1 MKLLILGNH
10 TCGNRG
16 DSAILRGLLDAINS
30 LNPHAEVDVMSRYP
44 VSSSWLLN
52 RPVMGDP
59 LFLQMKQHN
68 SAAGVV
74 GRVKK
79 VLRRRYQHQ
88 VLLSRVTDTGKLRN
102 IAIAQGFTDFVRLLS
117 GYDAIIQVGGS
128 FFVDL
133 YGVPQFE
140 HALCTFMAKKP
151 LFMIG
156 HSVGPFQD
164 EQFNQLANYVFGH
177 CDALILRESVS
188 LDLMKRSNITTAK
201 VEHGVDTA
209 WLVDHHTEEFTASY
223 AVQHWLDVAAQQKTV
238 AITLRELAP
247 FDKRLGTTQQAYEKA
262 FAGVVNRILDEGYQV
277 IALSTCTGIDS
288 YNKDDRMVAL
298 NLRQHISDPARYH
311 VVMDELND
319 LEMGKILGACELTVG
334 TRLHSAIISMN
345 FATPA
350 IAINYEHKS
359 AGIMQQ
365 LGLPEMA
372 IDIRHLLDGSL
383 QAMVA
388 DTLGQLPV
396 LNARLSEAVS
406 RERQIGMQMVQS
418 VLERSR
424 GGEMKVGFFLL
435 KFPLSSETFVLNQ
448 ITAFIDMG
456 FEVEIVALQKG
467 DTQNTHAAWT
477 KYNLA
482 ARTRWLQDEPQGK
495 VAKLRHRASQTL
507 RGIHRKN
514 TWQALNLKR
523 YGAESRN
530 LILSAIC
537 GQVATPFRADVFIA
551 HFGPAGVTAAK
562 LRELGVIRGKIA
574 TIFHGIDISSREVLN
589 HYTPEYQQLF
599 RRGDLMLPISDLWAG
614 RLQKMGCPREKIAVS
629 RMGVDMT
636 RFSPRPVKAPATPLE
651 IISVARLTEKK
662 GLHVAIEA
670 CRQLKEQGVAFRYRI
685 LGIGPWERRL
695 RTLIEQYQLEDVVEM
710 PGFKP
715 SHEVKAMLDDADV
728 FLLPSVTGADGDMEG
743 IPVALME
750 AMAVGIPVVSTLHSG
765 IPELVEAD
773 KSGWLVPE
781 NDARALAQRL
791 AAFSQL
797 DTDELAPVIK
807 RAREK
812 VEHDFNQQVINRE
825 LASLLQAL

>member
-1 MKLLILGNH
+1 
-10 TCGNRG
+10 
-16 DSAILRGLLDAINS
+16 
-30 LNPHAEVDVMSRYP
+30 
-44 VSSSWLLN
+44 
-52 RPVMGDP
+52 
-59 LFLQMKQHN
+59 
-68 SAAGVV
+68 
-74 GRVKK
+74 
-79 VLRRRYQHQ
+79 
-88 VLLSRVTDTGKLRN
+88 
-102 IAIAQGFTDFVRLLS
+102 
-117 GYDAIIQVGGS
+117 
-128 FFVDL
+128 
-133 YGVPQFE
+133 
-140 HALCTFMAKKP
+140 
-151 LFMIG
+151 
-156 HSVGPFQD
+156 
-164 EQFNQLANYVFGH
+164 
-177 CDALILRESVS
+177 
-188 LDLMKRSNITTAK
+188 
-201 VEHGVDTA
+201 
-209 WLVDHHTEEFTASY
+209 
-223 AVQHWLDVAAQQKTV
+223 
-238 AITLRELAP
+238 
-247 FDKRLGTTQQAYEKA
+247 
-262 FAGVVNRILDEGYQV
+262 
-277 IALSTCTGIDS
+277 
-288 YNKDDRMVAL
+288 
-298 NLRQHISDPARYH
+298 
-311 VVMDELND
+311 
-319 LEMGKILGACELTVG
+319 
-334 TRLHSAIISMN
+334 
-345 FATPA
+345 
-350 IAINYEHKS
+350 
-359 AGIMQQ
+359 
-365 LGLPEMA
+365 
-372 IDIRHLLDGSL
+372 
-383 QAMVA
+383 
-388 DTLGQLPV
+388 
-396 LNARLSEAVS
+396 
-406 RERQIGMQMVQS
+406 
-418 VLERSR
+418 
-424 GGEMKVGFFLL
+424 MKVGFFLL

-482 ARTRWLQDEPQGK
+482 ARTRWLQDEPTGK

-537 GQVATPFRADVFIA
+537 GQVATPFYADVFIA
-551 HFGPAGVTAAK
+551 HFAPAGVIAAK
-562 LRELGVIRGKIA
+562 LRELGIIRGKIA

-715 SHEVKAMLDDADV
+715 SHEVKAILDDADV

-797 DTDELAPVIK
+797 DTDELAPVVK

>member
-1 MKLLILGNH
+1 
-10 TCGNRG
+10 
-16 DSAILRGLLDAINS
+16 
-30 LNPHAEVDVMSRYP
+30 
-44 VSSSWLLN
+44 
-52 RPVMGDP
+52 
-59 LFLQMKQHN
+59 
-68 SAAGVV
+68 
-74 GRVKK
+74 
-79 VLRRRYQHQ
+79 
-88 VLLSRVTDTGKLRN
+88 
-102 IAIAQGFTDFVRLLS
+102 
-117 GYDAIIQVGGS
+117 
-128 FFVDL
+128 
-133 YGVPQFE
+133 
-140 HALCTFMAKKP
+140 
-151 LFMIG
+151 
-156 HSVGPFQD
+156 
-164 EQFNQLANYVFGH
+164 
-177 CDALILRESVS
+177 
-188 LDLMKRSNITTAK
+188 
-201 VEHGVDTA
+201 
-209 WLVDHHTEEFTASY
+209 
-223 AVQHWLDVAAQQKTV
+223 
-238 AITLRELAP
+238 
-247 FDKRLGTTQQAYEKA
+247 
-262 FAGVVNRILDEGYQV
+262 
-277 IALSTCTGIDS
+277 
-288 YNKDDRMVAL
+288 
-298 NLRQHISDPARYH
+298 
-311 VVMDELND
+311 
-319 LEMGKILGACELTVG
+319 
-334 TRLHSAIISMN
+334 
-345 FATPA
+345 
-350 IAINYEHKS
+350 
-359 AGIMQQ
+359 
-365 LGLPEMA
+365 
-372 IDIRHLLDGSL
+372 
-383 QAMVA
+383 
-388 DTLGQLPV
+388 
-396 LNARLSEAVS
+396 
-406 RERQIGMQMVQS
+406 
-418 VLERSR
+418 
-424 GGEMKVGFFLL
+424 MKVGFFLL

-482 ARTRWLQDEPQGK
+482 ARTRWLQDEPTGK

-537 GQVATPFRADVFIA
+537 GLVATPFHADVFIA

-670 CRQLKEQGVAFRYRI
+670 CRQLKEQGMAFRYRI

-791 AAFSQL
+791 AAISQL
-797 DTDELAPVIK
+797 DTDELAPVVK

>member
-1 MKLLILGNH
+1 
-10 TCGNRG
+10 
-16 DSAILRGLLDAINS
+16 
-30 LNPHAEVDVMSRYP
+30 
-44 VSSSWLLN
+44 
-52 RPVMGDP
+52 
-59 LFLQMKQHN
+59 
-68 SAAGVV
+68 
-74 GRVKK
+74 
-79 VLRRRYQHQ
+79 
-88 VLLSRVTDTGKLRN
+88 
-102 IAIAQGFTDFVRLLS
+102 
-117 GYDAIIQVGGS
+117 
-128 FFVDL
+128 
-133 YGVPQFE
+133 
-140 HALCTFMAKKP
+140 
-151 LFMIG
+151 
-156 HSVGPFQD
+156 
-164 EQFNQLANYVFGH
+164 
-177 CDALILRESVS
+177 
-188 LDLMKRSNITTAK
+188 
-201 VEHGVDTA
+201 
-209 WLVDHHTEEFTASY
+209 
-223 AVQHWLDVAAQQKTV
+223 
-238 AITLRELAP
+238 
-247 FDKRLGTTQQAYEKA
+247 
-262 FAGVVNRILDEGYQV
+262 
-277 IALSTCTGIDS
+277 
-288 YNKDDRMVAL
+288 
-298 NLRQHISDPARYH
+298 
-311 VVMDELND
+311 
-319 LEMGKILGACELTVG
+319 
-334 TRLHSAIISMN
+334 
-345 FATPA
+345 
-350 IAINYEHKS
+350 
-359 AGIMQQ
+359 
-365 LGLPEMA
+365 
-372 IDIRHLLDGSL
+372 
-383 QAMVA
+383 
-388 DTLGQLPV
+388 
-396 LNARLSEAVS
+396 
-406 RERQIGMQMVQS
+406 
-418 VLERSR
+418 
-424 GGEMKVGFFLL
+424 MKVGFFLL

-456 FEVEIVALQKG
+456 FEVEILALQKG

-482 ARTRWLQDEPQGK
+482 ARTRWLQDEPTGK

-537 GQVATPFRADVFIA
+537 GQVAKPLHADVFIA

>member
-1 MKLLILGNH
+1 
-10 TCGNRG
+10 
-16 DSAILRGLLDAINS
+16 
-30 LNPHAEVDVMSRYP
+30 
-44 VSSSWLLN
+44 
-52 RPVMGDP
+52 
-59 LFLQMKQHN
+59 
-68 SAAGVV
+68 
-74 GRVKK
+74 
-79 VLRRRYQHQ
+79 
-88 VLLSRVTDTGKLRN
+88 
-102 IAIAQGFTDFVRLLS
+102 
-117 GYDAIIQVGGS
+117 
-128 FFVDL
+128 
-133 YGVPQFE
+133 
-140 HALCTFMAKKP
+140 
-151 LFMIG
+151 
-156 HSVGPFQD
+156 
-164 EQFNQLANYVFGH
+164 
-177 CDALILRESVS
+177 
-188 LDLMKRSNITTAK
+188 
-201 VEHGVDTA
+201 
-209 WLVDHHTEEFTASY
+209 
-223 AVQHWLDVAAQQKTV
+223 
-238 AITLRELAP
+238 
-247 FDKRLGTTQQAYEKA
+247 
-262 FAGVVNRILDEGYQV
+262 
-277 IALSTCTGIDS
+277 
-288 YNKDDRMVAL
+288 
-298 NLRQHISDPARYH
+298 
-311 VVMDELND
+311 
-319 LEMGKILGACELTVG
+319 
-334 TRLHSAIISMN
+334 
-345 FATPA
+345 
-350 IAINYEHKS
+350 
-359 AGIMQQ
+359 
-365 LGLPEMA
+365 
-372 IDIRHLLDGSL
+372 
-383 QAMVA
+383 
-388 DTLGQLPV
+388 
-396 LNARLSEAVS
+396 
-406 RERQIGMQMVQS
+406 
-418 VLERSR
+418 
-424 GGEMKVGFFLL
+424 MKVGFFLL

-482 ARTRWLQDEPQGK
+482 ARTRWLQDEPTGK

-537 GQVATPFRADVFIA
+537 GQVAKPFHADVFIA

-797 DTDELAPVIK
+797 DTDELAPVVK

>member
-1 MKLLILGNH
+1 
-10 TCGNRG
+10 
-16 DSAILRGLLDAINS
+16 
-30 LNPHAEVDVMSRYP
+30 
-44 VSSSWLLN
+44 
-52 RPVMGDP
+52 
-59 LFLQMKQHN
+59 
-68 SAAGVV
+68 
-74 GRVKK
+74 
-79 VLRRRYQHQ
+79 
-88 VLLSRVTDTGKLRN
+88 
-102 IAIAQGFTDFVRLLS
+102 
-117 GYDAIIQVGGS
+117 
-128 FFVDL
+128 
-133 YGVPQFE
+133 
-140 HALCTFMAKKP
+140 
-151 LFMIG
+151 
-156 HSVGPFQD
+156 
-164 EQFNQLANYVFGH
+164 
-177 CDALILRESVS
+177 
-188 LDLMKRSNITTAK
+188 
-201 VEHGVDTA
+201 
-209 WLVDHHTEEFTASY
+209 
-223 AVQHWLDVAAQQKTV
+223 
-238 AITLRELAP
+238 
-247 FDKRLGTTQQAYEKA
+247 
-262 FAGVVNRILDEGYQV
+262 
-277 IALSTCTGIDS
+277 
-288 YNKDDRMVAL
+288 
-298 NLRQHISDPARYH
+298 
-311 VVMDELND
+311 
-319 LEMGKILGACELTVG
+319 
-334 TRLHSAIISMN
+334 
-345 FATPA
+345 
-350 IAINYEHKS
+350 
-359 AGIMQQ
+359 
-365 LGLPEMA
+365 
-372 IDIRHLLDGSL
+372 
-383 QAMVA
+383 
-388 DTLGQLPV
+388 
-396 LNARLSEAVS
+396 
-406 RERQIGMQMVQS
+406 
-418 VLERSR
+418 
-424 GGEMKVGFFLL
+424 MKVGFFLL

-482 ARTRWLQDEPQGK
+482 ARTRWLQDEPTGK
-495 VAKLRHRASQTL
+495 VAKLRHRAGQTL

-537 GQVATPFRADVFIA
+537 GQVAKPLHADVFIA

-670 CRQLKEQGVAFRYRI
+670 CRQLKELGVAFRYRI

-695 RTLIEQYQLEDVVEM
+695 RTLIEQYQLEDVIEM

-797 DTDELAPVIK
+797 DTDELAPVVK

>member
-1 MKLLILGNH
+1 
-10 TCGNRG
+10 
-16 DSAILRGLLDAINS
+16 
-30 LNPHAEVDVMSRYP
+30 
-44 VSSSWLLN
+44 
-52 RPVMGDP
+52 
-59 LFLQMKQHN
+59 
-68 SAAGVV
+68 
-74 GRVKK
+74 
-79 VLRRRYQHQ
+79 
-88 VLLSRVTDTGKLRN
+88 
-102 IAIAQGFTDFVRLLS
+102 
-117 GYDAIIQVGGS
+117 
-128 FFVDL
+128 
-133 YGVPQFE
+133 
-140 HALCTFMAKKP
+140 
-151 LFMIG
+151 
-156 HSVGPFQD
+156 
-164 EQFNQLANYVFGH
+164 
-177 CDALILRESVS
+177 
-188 LDLMKRSNITTAK
+188 
-201 VEHGVDTA
+201 
-209 WLVDHHTEEFTASY
+209 
-223 AVQHWLDVAAQQKTV
+223 
-238 AITLRELAP
+238 
-247 FDKRLGTTQQAYEKA
+247 
-262 FAGVVNRILDEGYQV
+262 
-277 IALSTCTGIDS
+277 
-288 YNKDDRMVAL
+288 
-298 NLRQHISDPARYH
+298 
-311 VVMDELND
+311 
-319 LEMGKILGACELTVG
+319 
-334 TRLHSAIISMN
+334 
-345 FATPA
+345 
-350 IAINYEHKS
+350 
-359 AGIMQQ
+359 
-365 LGLPEMA
+365 
-372 IDIRHLLDGSL
+372 
-383 QAMVA
+383 
-388 DTLGQLPV
+388 
-396 LNARLSEAVS
+396 
-406 RERQIGMQMVQS
+406 
-418 VLERSR
+418 
-424 GGEMKVGFFLL
+424 MKVGFFLL

-482 ARTRWLQDEPQGK
+482 ARTRWLQDEPTGK

-537 GQVATPFRADVFIA
+537 GQVVTPLHADVFIA

-599 RRGDLMLPISDLWAG
+599 RRGDLMLPISNLWAG
-614 RLQKMGCPREKIAVS
+614 KLQKMGCPREKIAVS

-715 SHEVKAMLDDADV
+715 SHEVKAILDDADV

-797 DTDELAPVIK
+797 ETDELAPVVK

-812 VEHDFNQQVINRE
+812 VEHDFNQQVINLE

>member
-1 MKLLILGNH
+1 
-10 TCGNRG
+10 
-16 DSAILRGLLDAINS
+16 
-30 LNPHAEVDVMSRYP
+30 
-44 VSSSWLLN
+44 
-52 RPVMGDP
+52 
-59 LFLQMKQHN
+59 
-68 SAAGVV
+68 
-74 GRVKK
+74 
-79 VLRRRYQHQ
+79 
-88 VLLSRVTDTGKLRN
+88 
-102 IAIAQGFTDFVRLLS
+102 
-117 GYDAIIQVGGS
+117 
-128 FFVDL
+128 
-133 YGVPQFE
+133 
-140 HALCTFMAKKP
+140 
-151 LFMIG
+151 
-156 HSVGPFQD
+156 
-164 EQFNQLANYVFGH
+164 
-177 CDALILRESVS
+177 
-188 LDLMKRSNITTAK
+188 
-201 VEHGVDTA
+201 
-209 WLVDHHTEEFTASY
+209 
-223 AVQHWLDVAAQQKTV
+223 
-238 AITLRELAP
+238 
-247 FDKRLGTTQQAYEKA
+247 
-262 FAGVVNRILDEGYQV
+262 
-277 IALSTCTGIDS
+277 
-288 YNKDDRMVAL
+288 
-298 NLRQHISDPARYH
+298 
-311 VVMDELND
+311 
-319 LEMGKILGACELTVG
+319 
-334 TRLHSAIISMN
+334 
-345 FATPA
+345 
-350 IAINYEHKS
+350 
-359 AGIMQQ
+359 
-365 LGLPEMA
+365 
-372 IDIRHLLDGSL
+372 
-383 QAMVA
+383 
-388 DTLGQLPV
+388 
-396 LNARLSEAVS
+396 
-406 RERQIGMQMVQS
+406 
-418 VLERSR
+418 
-424 GGEMKVGFFLL
+424 MKVGFFLL

-482 ARTRWLQDEPQGK
+482 ARTRWLQDEPTGK
-495 VAKLRHRASQTL
+495 VAKMRHRASQTL

-537 GQVATPFRADVFIA
+537 GQVATPFHTDVFIA

-599 RRGDLMLPISDLWAG
+599 RRGDLMLPISELWAG

-791 AAFSQL
+791 AVFSQL
-797 DTDELAPVIK
+797 DTDELAPVVK

>member
-1 MKLLILGNH
+1 
-10 TCGNRG
+10 
-16 DSAILRGLLDAINS
+16 
-30 LNPHAEVDVMSRYP
+30 
-44 VSSSWLLN
+44 
-52 RPVMGDP
+52 
-59 LFLQMKQHN
+59 
-68 SAAGVV
+68 
-74 GRVKK
+74 
-79 VLRRRYQHQ
+79 
-88 VLLSRVTDTGKLRN
+88 
-102 IAIAQGFTDFVRLLS
+102 
-117 GYDAIIQVGGS
+117 
-128 FFVDL
+128 
-133 YGVPQFE
+133 
-140 HALCTFMAKKP
+140 
-151 LFMIG
+151 
-156 HSVGPFQD
+156 
-164 EQFNQLANYVFGH
+164 
-177 CDALILRESVS
+177 
-188 LDLMKRSNITTAK
+188 
-201 VEHGVDTA
+201 
-209 WLVDHHTEEFTASY
+209 
-223 AVQHWLDVAAQQKTV
+223 
-238 AITLRELAP
+238 
-247 FDKRLGTTQQAYEKA
+247 
-262 FAGVVNRILDEGYQV
+262 
-277 IALSTCTGIDS
+277 
-288 YNKDDRMVAL
+288 
-298 NLRQHISDPARYH
+298 
-311 VVMDELND
+311 
-319 LEMGKILGACELTVG
+319 
-334 TRLHSAIISMN
+334 
-345 FATPA
+345 
-350 IAINYEHKS
+350 
-359 AGIMQQ
+359 
-365 LGLPEMA
+365 
-372 IDIRHLLDGSL
+372 
-383 QAMVA
+383 
-388 DTLGQLPV
+388 
-396 LNARLSEAVS
+396 
-406 RERQIGMQMVQS
+406 
-418 VLERSR
+418 
-424 GGEMKVGFFLL
+424 MKVGFFLL

-467 DTQNTHAAWT
+467 DTENTHAAWT

-482 ARTRWLQDEPQGK
+482 ARTRWLQDEPTGK

-537 GQVATPFRADVFIA
+537 GQVAKPLHADVFIA

-715 SHEVKAMLDDADV
+715 SHEVKAMLDNADV

-797 DTDELAPVIK
+797 DSDELAPVVK

>member
-1 MKLLILGNH
+1 
-10 TCGNRG
+10 
-16 DSAILRGLLDAINS
+16 
-30 LNPHAEVDVMSRYP
+30 
-44 VSSSWLLN
+44 
-52 RPVMGDP
+52 
-59 LFLQMKQHN
+59 
-68 SAAGVV
+68 
-74 GRVKK
+74 
-79 VLRRRYQHQ
+79 
-88 VLLSRVTDTGKLRN
+88 
-102 IAIAQGFTDFVRLLS
+102 
-117 GYDAIIQVGGS
+117 
-128 FFVDL
+128 
-133 YGVPQFE
+133 
-140 HALCTFMAKKP
+140 
-151 LFMIG
+151 
-156 HSVGPFQD
+156 
-164 EQFNQLANYVFGH
+164 
-177 CDALILRESVS
+177 
-188 LDLMKRSNITTAK
+188 
-201 VEHGVDTA
+201 
-209 WLVDHHTEEFTASY
+209 
-223 AVQHWLDVAAQQKTV
+223 
-238 AITLRELAP
+238 
-247 FDKRLGTTQQAYEKA
+247 
-262 FAGVVNRILDEGYQV
+262 
-277 IALSTCTGIDS
+277 
-288 YNKDDRMVAL
+288 
-298 NLRQHISDPARYH
+298 
-311 VVMDELND
+311 
-319 LEMGKILGACELTVG
+319 
-334 TRLHSAIISMN
+334 
-345 FATPA
+345 
-350 IAINYEHKS
+350 
-359 AGIMQQ
+359 
-365 LGLPEMA
+365 
-372 IDIRHLLDGSL
+372 
-383 QAMVA
+383 
-388 DTLGQLPV
+388 
-396 LNARLSEAVS
+396 
-406 RERQIGMQMVQS
+406 
-418 VLERSR
+418 
-424 GGEMKVGFFLL
+424 MKVGFFLL

-467 DTQNTHAAWT
+467 DTENTHAAWT

-482 ARTRWLQDEPQGK
+482 ARTRWLQDEPTGK

-537 GQVATPFRADVFIA
+537 GRVATPFHADVFIA

-599 RRGDLMLPISDLWAG
+599 RRGDLMLPISNLWAG

-715 SHEVKAMLDDADV
+715 SHEVKAMLDNADV

-797 DTDELAPVIK
+797 DTDELAPVVK

>member
-1 MKLLILGNH
+1 
-10 TCGNRG
+10 
-16 DSAILRGLLDAINS
+16 
-30 LNPHAEVDVMSRYP
+30 
-44 VSSSWLLN
+44 
-52 RPVMGDP
+52 
-59 LFLQMKQHN
+59 
-68 SAAGVV
+68 
-74 GRVKK
+74 
-79 VLRRRYQHQ
+79 
-88 VLLSRVTDTGKLRN
+88 
-102 IAIAQGFTDFVRLLS
+102 
-117 GYDAIIQVGGS
+117 
-128 FFVDL
+128 
-133 YGVPQFE
+133 
-140 HALCTFMAKKP
+140 
-151 LFMIG
+151 
-156 HSVGPFQD
+156 
-164 EQFNQLANYVFGH
+164 
-177 CDALILRESVS
+177 
-188 LDLMKRSNITTAK
+188 
-201 VEHGVDTA
+201 
-209 WLVDHHTEEFTASY
+209 
-223 AVQHWLDVAAQQKTV
+223 
-238 AITLRELAP
+238 
-247 FDKRLGTTQQAYEKA
+247 
-262 FAGVVNRILDEGYQV
+262 
-277 IALSTCTGIDS
+277 
-288 YNKDDRMVAL
+288 
-298 NLRQHISDPARYH
+298 
-311 VVMDELND
+311 
-319 LEMGKILGACELTVG
+319 
-334 TRLHSAIISMN
+334 
-345 FATPA
+345 
-350 IAINYEHKS
+350 
-359 AGIMQQ
+359 
-365 LGLPEMA
+365 
-372 IDIRHLLDGSL
+372 
-383 QAMVA
+383 
-388 DTLGQLPV
+388 
-396 LNARLSEAVS
+396 
-406 RERQIGMQMVQS
+406 
-418 VLERSR
+418 
-424 GGEMKVGFFLL
+424 MKVGFFLL

-482 ARTRWLQDEPQGK
+482 ARTRWLQDEPAGK
-495 VAKLRHRASQTL
+495 VAKLRHRASLTL

-537 GQVATPFRADVFIA
+537 GKVATPFHADVFIA

-797 DTDELAPVIK
+797 DTDELAPVVK

>member
-1 MKLLILGNH
+1 
-10 TCGNRG
+10 
-16 DSAILRGLLDAINS
+16 
-30 LNPHAEVDVMSRYP
+30 
-44 VSSSWLLN
+44 
-52 RPVMGDP
+52 
-59 LFLQMKQHN
+59 
-68 SAAGVV
+68 
-74 GRVKK
+74 
-79 VLRRRYQHQ
+79 
-88 VLLSRVTDTGKLRN
+88 
-102 IAIAQGFTDFVRLLS
+102 
-117 GYDAIIQVGGS
+117 
-128 FFVDL
+128 
-133 YGVPQFE
+133 
-140 HALCTFMAKKP
+140 
-151 LFMIG
+151 
-156 HSVGPFQD
+156 
-164 EQFNQLANYVFGH
+164 
-177 CDALILRESVS
+177 
-188 LDLMKRSNITTAK
+188 
-201 VEHGVDTA
+201 
-209 WLVDHHTEEFTASY
+209 
-223 AVQHWLDVAAQQKTV
+223 
-238 AITLRELAP
+238 
-247 FDKRLGTTQQAYEKA
+247 
-262 FAGVVNRILDEGYQV
+262 
-277 IALSTCTGIDS
+277 
-288 YNKDDRMVAL
+288 
-298 NLRQHISDPARYH
+298 
-311 VVMDELND
+311 
-319 LEMGKILGACELTVG
+319 
-334 TRLHSAIISMN
+334 
-345 FATPA
+345 
-350 IAINYEHKS
+350 
-359 AGIMQQ
+359 
-365 LGLPEMA
+365 
-372 IDIRHLLDGSL
+372 
-383 QAMVA
+383 
-388 DTLGQLPV
+388 
-396 LNARLSEAVS
+396 
-406 RERQIGMQMVQS
+406 
-418 VLERSR
+418 
-424 GGEMKVGFFLL
+424 MKVGFFLL

-482 ARTRWLQDEPQGK
+482 ARTRWLQDEPTGK

-537 GQVATPFRADVFIA
+537 GQVATPFHSDVFIA

-797 DTDELAPVIK
+797 DTDELTTVVK

>member
-1 MKLLILGNH
+1 
-10 TCGNRG
+10 
-16 DSAILRGLLDAINS
+16 
-30 LNPHAEVDVMSRYP
+30 
-44 VSSSWLLN
+44 
-52 RPVMGDP
+52 
-59 LFLQMKQHN
+59 
-68 SAAGVV
+68 
-74 GRVKK
+74 
-79 VLRRRYQHQ
+79 
-88 VLLSRVTDTGKLRN
+88 
-102 IAIAQGFTDFVRLLS
+102 
-117 GYDAIIQVGGS
+117 
-128 FFVDL
+128 
-133 YGVPQFE
+133 
-140 HALCTFMAKKP
+140 
-151 LFMIG
+151 
-156 HSVGPFQD
+156 
-164 EQFNQLANYVFGH
+164 
-177 CDALILRESVS
+177 
-188 LDLMKRSNITTAK
+188 
-201 VEHGVDTA
+201 
-209 WLVDHHTEEFTASY
+209 
-223 AVQHWLDVAAQQKTV
+223 
-238 AITLRELAP
+238 
-247 FDKRLGTTQQAYEKA
+247 
-262 FAGVVNRILDEGYQV
+262 
-277 IALSTCTGIDS
+277 
-288 YNKDDRMVAL
+288 
-298 NLRQHISDPARYH
+298 
-311 VVMDELND
+311 
-319 LEMGKILGACELTVG
+319 
-334 TRLHSAIISMN
+334 
-345 FATPA
+345 
-350 IAINYEHKS
+350 
-359 AGIMQQ
+359 
-365 LGLPEMA
+365 
-372 IDIRHLLDGSL
+372 
-383 QAMVA
+383 
-388 DTLGQLPV
+388 
-396 LNARLSEAVS
+396 
-406 RERQIGMQMVQS
+406 
-418 VLERSR
+418 
-424 GGEMKVGFFLL
+424 MKVGFFLL

-482 ARTRWLQDEPQGK
+482 ARTRWLQDEPTGK

-530 LILSAIC
+530 LLLSAIC
-537 GQVATPFRADVFIA
+537 GQVATPFHTDVFIA

-791 AAFSQL
+791 AVFSQL
-797 DTDELAPVIK
+797 DTDELAPVVK

>member
-1 MKLLILGNH
+1 
-10 TCGNRG
+10 
-16 DSAILRGLLDAINS
+16 
-30 LNPHAEVDVMSRYP
+30 
-44 VSSSWLLN
+44 
-52 RPVMGDP
+52 
-59 LFLQMKQHN
+59 
-68 SAAGVV
+68 
-74 GRVKK
+74 
-79 VLRRRYQHQ
+79 
-88 VLLSRVTDTGKLRN
+88 
-102 IAIAQGFTDFVRLLS
+102 
-117 GYDAIIQVGGS
+117 
-128 FFVDL
+128 
-133 YGVPQFE
+133 
-140 HALCTFMAKKP
+140 
-151 LFMIG
+151 
-156 HSVGPFQD
+156 
-164 EQFNQLANYVFGH
+164 
-177 CDALILRESVS
+177 
-188 LDLMKRSNITTAK
+188 
-201 VEHGVDTA
+201 
-209 WLVDHHTEEFTASY
+209 
-223 AVQHWLDVAAQQKTV
+223 
-238 AITLRELAP
+238 
-247 FDKRLGTTQQAYEKA
+247 
-262 FAGVVNRILDEGYQV
+262 
-277 IALSTCTGIDS
+277 
-288 YNKDDRMVAL
+288 
-298 NLRQHISDPARYH
+298 
-311 VVMDELND
+311 
-319 LEMGKILGACELTVG
+319 
-334 TRLHSAIISMN
+334 
-345 FATPA
+345 
-350 IAINYEHKS
+350 
-359 AGIMQQ
+359 
-365 LGLPEMA
+365 
-372 IDIRHLLDGSL
+372 
-383 QAMVA
+383 
-388 DTLGQLPV
+388 
-396 LNARLSEAVS
+396 
-406 RERQIGMQMVQS
+406 
-418 VLERSR
+418 
-424 GGEMKVGFFLL
+424 MKVGFFLL

-482 ARTRWLQDEPQGK
+482 ARTRWLQDEPTGK

-537 GQVATPFRADVFIA
+537 GQVATSLHADVFIT

-715 SHEVKAMLDDADV
+715 SHEVKEMLDDADV

-797 DTDELAPVIK
+797 DSDELAPVVK

>member
-1 MKLLILGNH
+1 
-10 TCGNRG
+10 
-16 DSAILRGLLDAINS
+16 
-30 LNPHAEVDVMSRYP
+30 
-44 VSSSWLLN
+44 
-52 RPVMGDP
+52 
-59 LFLQMKQHN
+59 
-68 SAAGVV
+68 
-74 GRVKK
+74 
-79 VLRRRYQHQ
+79 
-88 VLLSRVTDTGKLRN
+88 
-102 IAIAQGFTDFVRLLS
+102 
-117 GYDAIIQVGGS
+117 
-128 FFVDL
+128 
-133 YGVPQFE
+133 
-140 HALCTFMAKKP
+140 
-151 LFMIG
+151 
-156 HSVGPFQD
+156 
-164 EQFNQLANYVFGH
+164 
-177 CDALILRESVS
+177 
-188 LDLMKRSNITTAK
+188 
-201 VEHGVDTA
+201 
-209 WLVDHHTEEFTASY
+209 
-223 AVQHWLDVAAQQKTV
+223 
-238 AITLRELAP
+238 
-247 FDKRLGTTQQAYEKA
+247 
-262 FAGVVNRILDEGYQV
+262 
-277 IALSTCTGIDS
+277 
-288 YNKDDRMVAL
+288 
-298 NLRQHISDPARYH
+298 
-311 VVMDELND
+311 
-319 LEMGKILGACELTVG
+319 
-334 TRLHSAIISMN
+334 
-345 FATPA
+345 
-350 IAINYEHKS
+350 
-359 AGIMQQ
+359 
-365 LGLPEMA
+365 
-372 IDIRHLLDGSL
+372 
-383 QAMVA
+383 
-388 DTLGQLPV
+388 
-396 LNARLSEAVS
+396 
-406 RERQIGMQMVQS
+406 
-418 VLERSR
+418 
-424 GGEMKVGFFLL
+424 MKVGFFLL

-456 FEVEIVALQKG
+456 FEVEILALQKG

-482 ARTRWLQDEPQGK
+482 ARTRWLQDEPTGK

-537 GQVATPFRADVFIA
+537 AQVAKPLHADVFIA

-715 SHEVKAMLDDADV
+715 SHEVKEMLDDADV

-797 DTDELAPVIK
+797 DTDELAPVVK

>member
-1 MKLLILGNH
+1 
-10 TCGNRG
+10 
-16 DSAILRGLLDAINS
+16 
-30 LNPHAEVDVMSRYP
+30 
-44 VSSSWLLN
+44 
-52 RPVMGDP
+52 
-59 LFLQMKQHN
+59 
-68 SAAGVV
+68 
-74 GRVKK
+74 
-79 VLRRRYQHQ
+79 
-88 VLLSRVTDTGKLRN
+88 
-102 IAIAQGFTDFVRLLS
+102 
-117 GYDAIIQVGGS
+117 
-128 FFVDL
+128 
-133 YGVPQFE
+133 
-140 HALCTFMAKKP
+140 
-151 LFMIG
+151 
-156 HSVGPFQD
+156 
-164 EQFNQLANYVFGH
+164 
-177 CDALILRESVS
+177 
-188 LDLMKRSNITTAK
+188 
-201 VEHGVDTA
+201 
-209 WLVDHHTEEFTASY
+209 
-223 AVQHWLDVAAQQKTV
+223 
-238 AITLRELAP
+238 
-247 FDKRLGTTQQAYEKA
+247 
-262 FAGVVNRILDEGYQV
+262 
-277 IALSTCTGIDS
+277 
-288 YNKDDRMVAL
+288 
-298 NLRQHISDPARYH
+298 
-311 VVMDELND
+311 
-319 LEMGKILGACELTVG
+319 
-334 TRLHSAIISMN
+334 
-345 FATPA
+345 
-350 IAINYEHKS
+350 
-359 AGIMQQ
+359 
-365 LGLPEMA
+365 
-372 IDIRHLLDGSL
+372 
-383 QAMVA
+383 
-388 DTLGQLPV
+388 
-396 LNARLSEAVS
+396 
-406 RERQIGMQMVQS
+406 
-418 VLERSR
+418 
-424 GGEMKVGFFLL
+424 MKVGFFLL

-537 GQVATPFRADVFIA
+537 GQVATPFHSDVFIA

-750 AMAVGIPVVSTLHSG
+750 AMAVGIPVISTLHSG

-797 DTDELAPVIK
+797 DTDELAPVVK

>member
-1 MKLLILGNH
+1 
-10 TCGNRG
+10 
-16 DSAILRGLLDAINS
+16 
-30 LNPHAEVDVMSRYP
+30 
-44 VSSSWLLN
+44 
-52 RPVMGDP
+52 
-59 LFLQMKQHN
+59 
-68 SAAGVV
+68 
-74 GRVKK
+74 
-79 VLRRRYQHQ
+79 
-88 VLLSRVTDTGKLRN
+88 
-102 IAIAQGFTDFVRLLS
+102 
-117 GYDAIIQVGGS
+117 
-128 FFVDL
+128 
-133 YGVPQFE
+133 
-140 HALCTFMAKKP
+140 
-151 LFMIG
+151 
-156 HSVGPFQD
+156 
-164 EQFNQLANYVFGH
+164 
-177 CDALILRESVS
+177 
-188 LDLMKRSNITTAK
+188 
-201 VEHGVDTA
+201 
-209 WLVDHHTEEFTASY
+209 
-223 AVQHWLDVAAQQKTV
+223 
-238 AITLRELAP
+238 
-247 FDKRLGTTQQAYEKA
+247 
-262 FAGVVNRILDEGYQV
+262 
-277 IALSTCTGIDS
+277 
-288 YNKDDRMVAL
+288 
-298 NLRQHISDPARYH
+298 
-311 VVMDELND
+311 
-319 LEMGKILGACELTVG
+319 
-334 TRLHSAIISMN
+334 
-345 FATPA
+345 
-350 IAINYEHKS
+350 
-359 AGIMQQ
+359 
-365 LGLPEMA
+365 
-372 IDIRHLLDGSL
+372 
-383 QAMVA
+383 
-388 DTLGQLPV
+388 
-396 LNARLSEAVS
+396 
-406 RERQIGMQMVQS
+406 
-418 VLERSR
+418 
-424 GGEMKVGFFLL
+424 MKVGFFLL

-482 ARTRWLQDEPQGK
+482 ARTRWLQDEPTGK

-537 GQVATPFRADVFIA
+537 GQVVTPLHADVFIA

-599 RRGDLMLPISDLWAG
+599 RRGDLMLPISNLWAG
-614 RLQKMGCPREKIAVS
+614 KLQKMGCPREKIAVS

-715 SHEVKAMLDDADV
+715 SHEVKAILDDADV

-797 DTDELAPVIK
+797 DTDELAPVVK

>member
-1 MKLLILGNH
+1 
-10 TCGNRG
+10 
-16 DSAILRGLLDAINS
+16 
-30 LNPHAEVDVMSRYP
+30 
-44 VSSSWLLN
+44 
-52 RPVMGDP
+52 
-59 LFLQMKQHN
+59 
-68 SAAGVV
+68 
-74 GRVKK
+74 
-79 VLRRRYQHQ
+79 
-88 VLLSRVTDTGKLRN
+88 
-102 IAIAQGFTDFVRLLS
+102 
-117 GYDAIIQVGGS
+117 
-128 FFVDL
+128 
-133 YGVPQFE
+133 
-140 HALCTFMAKKP
+140 
-151 LFMIG
+151 
-156 HSVGPFQD
+156 
-164 EQFNQLANYVFGH
+164 
-177 CDALILRESVS
+177 
-188 LDLMKRSNITTAK
+188 
-201 VEHGVDTA
+201 
-209 WLVDHHTEEFTASY
+209 
-223 AVQHWLDVAAQQKTV
+223 
-238 AITLRELAP
+238 
-247 FDKRLGTTQQAYEKA
+247 
-262 FAGVVNRILDEGYQV
+262 
-277 IALSTCTGIDS
+277 
-288 YNKDDRMVAL
+288 
-298 NLRQHISDPARYH
+298 
-311 VVMDELND
+311 
-319 LEMGKILGACELTVG
+319 
-334 TRLHSAIISMN
+334 
-345 FATPA
+345 
-350 IAINYEHKS
+350 
-359 AGIMQQ
+359 
-365 LGLPEMA
+365 
-372 IDIRHLLDGSL
+372 
-383 QAMVA
+383 
-388 DTLGQLPV
+388 
-396 LNARLSEAVS
+396 
-406 RERQIGMQMVQS
+406 
-418 VLERSR
+418 
-424 GGEMKVGFFLL
+424 MKVGFFLL

-456 FEVEIVALQKG
+456 FEVKIVALQKG

-482 ARTRWLQDEPQGK
+482 ARTRWLQDEPTGK

-537 GQVATPFRADVFIA
+537 GQVATPFHSDVFIA

-599 RRGDLMLPISDLWAG
+599 RRGDLMLPISNLWAG

-797 DTDELAPVIK
+797 DTDELAPVVK

>member
-1 MKLLILGNH
+1 
-10 TCGNRG
+10 
-16 DSAILRGLLDAINS
+16 
-30 LNPHAEVDVMSRYP
+30 
-44 VSSSWLLN
+44 
-52 RPVMGDP
+52 
-59 LFLQMKQHN
+59 
-68 SAAGVV
+68 
-74 GRVKK
+74 
-79 VLRRRYQHQ
+79 
-88 VLLSRVTDTGKLRN
+88 
-102 IAIAQGFTDFVRLLS
+102 
-117 GYDAIIQVGGS
+117 
-128 FFVDL
+128 
-133 YGVPQFE
+133 
-140 HALCTFMAKKP
+140 
-151 LFMIG
+151 
-156 HSVGPFQD
+156 
-164 EQFNQLANYVFGH
+164 
-177 CDALILRESVS
+177 
-188 LDLMKRSNITTAK
+188 
-201 VEHGVDTA
+201 
-209 WLVDHHTEEFTASY
+209 
-223 AVQHWLDVAAQQKTV
+223 
-238 AITLRELAP
+238 
-247 FDKRLGTTQQAYEKA
+247 
-262 FAGVVNRILDEGYQV
+262 
-277 IALSTCTGIDS
+277 
-288 YNKDDRMVAL
+288 
-298 NLRQHISDPARYH
+298 
-311 VVMDELND
+311 
-319 LEMGKILGACELTVG
+319 
-334 TRLHSAIISMN
+334 
-345 FATPA
+345 
-350 IAINYEHKS
+350 
-359 AGIMQQ
+359 
-365 LGLPEMA
+365 
-372 IDIRHLLDGSL
+372 
-383 QAMVA
+383 
-388 DTLGQLPV
+388 
-396 LNARLSEAVS
+396 
-406 RERQIGMQMVQS
+406 
-418 VLERSR
+418 
-424 GGEMKVGFFLL
+424 MKVGFFLL

-523 YGAESRN
+523 YGAKSRN

-537 GQVATPFRADVFIA
+537 GQVATPFHSDVFIA

-670 CRQLKEQGVAFRYRI
+670 CRQLKEQGMAFRYRI

-750 AMAVGIPVVSTLHSG
+750 AMAVGIPVISTLHSG

-797 DTDELAPVIK
+797 DTDELAPVVK

>member
-1 MKLLILGNH
+1 
-10 TCGNRG
+10 
-16 DSAILRGLLDAINS
+16 
-30 LNPHAEVDVMSRYP
+30 
-44 VSSSWLLN
+44 
-52 RPVMGDP
+52 
-59 LFLQMKQHN
+59 
-68 SAAGVV
+68 
-74 GRVKK
+74 
-79 VLRRRYQHQ
+79 
-88 VLLSRVTDTGKLRN
+88 
-102 IAIAQGFTDFVRLLS
+102 
-117 GYDAIIQVGGS
+117 
-128 FFVDL
+128 
-133 YGVPQFE
+133 
-140 HALCTFMAKKP
+140 
-151 LFMIG
+151 
-156 HSVGPFQD
+156 
-164 EQFNQLANYVFGH
+164 
-177 CDALILRESVS
+177 
-188 LDLMKRSNITTAK
+188 
-201 VEHGVDTA
+201 
-209 WLVDHHTEEFTASY
+209 
-223 AVQHWLDVAAQQKTV
+223 
-238 AITLRELAP
+238 
-247 FDKRLGTTQQAYEKA
+247 
-262 FAGVVNRILDEGYQV
+262 
-277 IALSTCTGIDS
+277 
-288 YNKDDRMVAL
+288 
-298 NLRQHISDPARYH
+298 
-311 VVMDELND
+311 
-319 LEMGKILGACELTVG
+319 
-334 TRLHSAIISMN
+334 
-345 FATPA
+345 
-350 IAINYEHKS
+350 
-359 AGIMQQ
+359 
-365 LGLPEMA
+365 
-372 IDIRHLLDGSL
+372 
-383 QAMVA
+383 
-388 DTLGQLPV
+388 
-396 LNARLSEAVS
+396 
-406 RERQIGMQMVQS
+406 
-418 VLERSR
+418 
-424 GGEMKVGFFLL
+424 MKVGFFLL

-482 ARTRWLQDEPQGK
+482 ARTRWLQDEPTGK

-537 GQVATPFRADVFIA
+537 GLVATPFRADVFIA

-797 DTDELAPVIK
+797 DTDELAPVVK

>member
-1 MKLLILGNH
+1 
-10 TCGNRG
+10 
-16 DSAILRGLLDAINS
+16 
-30 LNPHAEVDVMSRYP
+30 
-44 VSSSWLLN
+44 
-52 RPVMGDP
+52 
-59 LFLQMKQHN
+59 
-68 SAAGVV
+68 
-74 GRVKK
+74 
-79 VLRRRYQHQ
+79 
-88 VLLSRVTDTGKLRN
+88 
-102 IAIAQGFTDFVRLLS
+102 
-117 GYDAIIQVGGS
+117 
-128 FFVDL
+128 
-133 YGVPQFE
+133 
-140 HALCTFMAKKP
+140 
-151 LFMIG
+151 
-156 HSVGPFQD
+156 
-164 EQFNQLANYVFGH
+164 
-177 CDALILRESVS
+177 
-188 LDLMKRSNITTAK
+188 
-201 VEHGVDTA
+201 
-209 WLVDHHTEEFTASY
+209 
-223 AVQHWLDVAAQQKTV
+223 
-238 AITLRELAP
+238 
-247 FDKRLGTTQQAYEKA
+247 
-262 FAGVVNRILDEGYQV
+262 
-277 IALSTCTGIDS
+277 
-288 YNKDDRMVAL
+288 
-298 NLRQHISDPARYH
+298 
-311 VVMDELND
+311 
-319 LEMGKILGACELTVG
+319 
-334 TRLHSAIISMN
+334 
-345 FATPA
+345 
-350 IAINYEHKS
+350 
-359 AGIMQQ
+359 
-365 LGLPEMA
+365 
-372 IDIRHLLDGSL
+372 
-383 QAMVA
+383 
-388 DTLGQLPV
+388 
-396 LNARLSEAVS
+396 
-406 RERQIGMQMVQS
+406 
-418 VLERSR
+418 
-424 GGEMKVGFFLL
+424 MKVGFFLL

-482 ARTRWLQDEPQGK
+482 ARTRWLQDEPTGK

-537 GQVATPFRADVFIA
+537 GLVATPFHADVFIA

-797 DTDELAPVIK
+797 DTDELAPVVK